1 MSVFVQLLTKQS
13 DIEKCNTFTP
23 SSKDMYDCFLL
34 QGVNTVVLRA
44 SASISVLY
52 GIFQK
57 AEESGLM
64 PLEILFKTFGFN
76 TILLT
81 LFKE

>member
-1 MSVFVQLLTKQS
+1 MQYFYTQFKGYIRL
-13 DIEKCNTFTP
+13 
-23 SSKDMYDCFLL
+23 FLL

-64 PLEILFKTFGFN
+64 PLEN
-76 TILLT
+76 TL
-81 LFKE
+81 

>member
-1 MSVFVQLLTKQS
+1 MQYFYTQFKGYVRL
-13 DIEKCNTFTP
+13 
-23 SSKDMYDCFLL
+23 FLL

-64 PLEILFKTFGFN
+64 SLEILFKSFGFN